1 MKYKNNRLG
10 LLSFFPLSTHAFGM
24 LALLRSL
31 KPLQKG
37 GTLGNSADLKNTG
50 RLQFPSP
57 SPILQSL
64 QSRSCGAYVRGKKG
78 QKPLTEYTSFVG
90 MLRDKDCSCRFL

>member
-1 MKYKNNRLG
+1 MPY
-10 LLSFFPLSTHAFGM
+10 GM
-24 LALLRSL
+24 LALLGSL

-37 GTLGNSADLKNTG
+37 GTLGNSADLSG

-78 QKPLTEYTSFVG
+78 QKPLAEYMSFARIRARAMTKLVSNEAAPKG
-90 MLRDKDCSCRFL
+90 EHQI